1 MSDEVLS
8 NNFLKSF
15 KTQKN
20 GSSRRLPTF
29 LVQCTSTQDLISI
42 LWNEFNS
49 FVENKAILP
58 NDPEAVCI
66 LEQNSKVMTNTG
78 IYFFFNRNNHIYPVN
93 PYLTRRT
100 LQLFSTPSN
109 TTGDQTSERNFG
121 KVDIIILKYSDSIIT
136 KTDWVRFSKDCINAQ
151 LY

>member
-1 MSDEVLS
+1 MTRDKQDSITIIIIIIITITSEYTMSDEALYSFYVEP
-8 NNFLKSF
+8 FLKTF

-100 LQLFSTPSN
+100 
-109 TTGDQTSERNFG
+109 
-121 KVDIIILKYSDSIIT
+121 
-136 KTDWVRFSKDCINAQ
+136 
-151 LY
+151 